1 METNNRVRTS
11 WCINFGLVD
20 NAWAIGPDSF
30 PASSANKCDHHLSV
44 RPICMPVSILDRPV
58 PYVFAL
64 DDPYTIGVHS
74 LKHMVIARTR
84 NDSYRND
91 EPIRLKY
98 GIAFAVKMTP
108 LISNAIG
115 TADNSARLGSPA
127 LAKFMSTIKAR
138 PRTLLVMCSSGWL
151 ERTVI

>member
-1 METNNRVRTS
+1 MCSTTKGTLFKHNRISHSRTDRTFRRSKQERLSADMETNNRIRTS

-64 DDPYTIGVHS
+64 NDPYTIGHHS
-74 LKHMVIARTR
+74 LTHVVIVRTR
-84 NDSYRND
+84 NDSYRDD
-91 EPIRLKY
+91 EPTITL
-98 GIAFAVKMTP
+98 AVP
-108 LISNAIG
+108 
-115 TADNSARLGSPA
+115 PP
-127 LAKFMSTIKAR
+127 KFTWRIDS
-138 PRTLLVMCSSGWL
+138 W
-151 ERTVI
+151 